1 MSVQAST
8 WAIEQTCATPTEKA
22 VLLVIANYAGPDG
35 ACYPGQE
42 TIARQA
48 CCSVKSVE
56 RALAVFEERGW
67 ITRQHRQ
74 RRDGSRT
81 SDLIHF
87 SIAPNPEPL
96 DQPDTVSPRRKPTR
110 QPVQSN
116 PTPCPIQPDTVSGLT
131 TFEPLGEP
139 LGEVVCV
146 ERASLDGGFERFW
159 SAYPVKVAKP
169 AARKAFA
176 KARPKVADVEV
187 LIAAV
192 ERQRDW
198 DAWQR
203 GFIPHPA
210 TWLNQERW
218 NDEQPQPPKAH
229 VQSRQDRPQSRRDED
244 LGTMLSGAMV
254 ALDRRAAGVG

>member
-1 MSVQAST
+1 MSVIATALKHMLAAGLPADAIIAAVAEMETAMQQAVPQTLAKKRERDRIRMRTKRAEDGDSRATSRESDDIDDTLSLPPSPQTPQPPTHTRECVST
-8 WAIEQTCATPTEKA
+8 HTR
-22 VLLVIANYAGPDG
+22 
-35 ACYPGQE
+35 E
-42 TIARQA
+42 TADF
-48 CCSVKSVE
+48 E
-56 RALAVFEERGW
+56 VFWE
-67 ITRQHRQ
+67 
-74 RRDGSRT
+74 
-81 SDLIHF
+81 
-87 SIAPNPEPL
+87 
-96 DQPDTVSPRRKPTR
+96 
-110 QPVQSN
+110 
-116 PTPCPIQPDTVSGLT
+116 
-131 TFEPLGEP
+131 
-139 LGEVVCV
+139 
-146 ERASLDGGFERFW
+146 
-159 SAYPVKVAKP
+159 AYPNRVAKP

-218 NDEQPQPPKAH
+218 TDEQPQSPKAH

-244 LGTMLSGAMV
+244 LGTMLSGALV

>member
-1 MSVQAST
+1 MSVIATALKHMLAAGLPADAIVAAVAEMEAAAAS
-8 WAIEQTCATPTEKA
+8 AVPPT
-22 VLLVIANYAGPDG
+22 L
-35 ACYPGQE
+35 
-42 TIARQA
+42 AR
-48 CCSVKSVE
+48 KRE
-56 RALAVFEERGW
+56 RD
-67 ITRQHRQ
+67 RQ
-74 RRDGSRT
+74 RMQRVRADSRAT
-81 SDLIHF
+81 SCESHDSDDTL
-87 SIAPNPEPL
+87 SLPPSPQTP
-96 DQPDTVSPRRKPTR
+96 QPPTHTRECVSTGTR
-110 QPVQSN
+110 E
-116 PTPCPIQPDTVSGLT
+116 TAD
-131 TFEPLGEP
+131 FE
-139 LGEVVCV
+139 V
-146 ERASLDGGFERFW
+146 FW
-159 SAYPVKVAKP
+159 EAYPNRVAKP

-218 NDEQPQPPKAH
+218 TDEQPQSPKAH

-244 LGTMLSGAMV
+244 LGAMLSGAMV